1 MPTLRG
7 VTLDLWRTLM
17 EDSQEVGRARFQY
30 RMTGIQAVLAEAGV
44 AVDSDHLRQ
53 ASRACFRA
61 CEGIRGLERELSF
74 RDQVDLFLNLV
85 EPGLAAKLAE
95 PVKDRIRD
103 IYGAMPAP
111 HTPTVTPGAPQVL
124 RALRERGYTLAL
136 ISNTGVTPGKTVRT
150 LLAQLD
156 LLPHLDILVFS
167 DEVGL
172 VKPAERIFRLTLERM
187 GMSPHEVVHVG
198 DHTKADVFGGN
209 RAGMWTVQ
217 VESSQEREQVAEPH
231 VRISALADL
240 PSALERIQ
248 QGAVSLAPAQ
258 SHE

>member
-30 RMTGIQAVLAEAGV
+30 RMTGIQAVLAEKGV
-44 AVDSDHLRQ
+44 AVDSDALRQ

-74 RDQVDLFLNLV
+74 NDQVDLFLNLV
-85 EPGLAAKLAE
+85 EPGLATRLPDVAKG
-95 PVKDRIRD
+95 RIRD
-103 IYGAMPAP
+103 IYGCMPSP
-111 HTPTVTPGAPQVL
+111 HTPTLALNAVHVVQT
-124 RALRERGYTLAL
+124 LREQGYMLAL
-136 ISNTGVTPGKTVRT
+136 ISNTGVTPGTTMRK
-150 LLAQLD
+150 LLADLE
-156 LLPHLDILVFS
+156 LLPHLNVLVFS

-172 VKPAERIFRLTLERM
+172 VKPAERIFHLTLERM
-187 GMSPHEVVHVG
+187 GMAPHEVVHVG

-217 VESSQEREQVAEPH
+217 VETQVEREQVAEPH
-231 VRISALADL
+231 VRIPALADL

-248 QGAVSLAPAQ
+248 RGAVALAPAQ
-258 SHE
+258 PHQ